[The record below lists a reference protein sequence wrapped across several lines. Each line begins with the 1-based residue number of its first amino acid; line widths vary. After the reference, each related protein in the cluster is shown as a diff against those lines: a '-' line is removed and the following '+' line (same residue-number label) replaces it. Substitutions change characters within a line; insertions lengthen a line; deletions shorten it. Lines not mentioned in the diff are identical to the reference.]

1 MEHKAAATFLI
12 LLIDSRQG
20 RGVEMAPLEGP
31 EGWSRSNTVESTS
44 ALKINCVFLT
54 GSLVHTGG
62 CADTGVSH
70 TGAFSLTVIP
80 GRKLYAFLQSMNT
93 QSPADSS

>member
-1 MEHKAAATFLI
+1 MEHRAAATFLI

-44 ALKINCVFLT
+44 ALKSNCVFL
-54 GSLVHTGG
+54 TGG
-62 CADTGVSH
+62 CADTGVVH